1 MKEQIK
7 LFITGF
13 IQVFLTAMNI
23 VFITN
28 KSVLPLIITGFLI
41 SYIWTINV
49 RRIAFGTHVDR
60 IIYATGAAIGTYVGY
75 MCANFIEITY
85 LFK

>member
-23 VFITN
+23 VFITG
-28 KSVLPLIITGFLI
+28 KEVFPLIITGFLI
-41 SYIWTINV
+41 SFVWTINV
-49 RRIAFGTHVDR
+49 RKIAFGTHTDR
-60 IIYATGAAIGTYVGY
+60 IIYAFGAAIGTYIGY
-75 MCANFIEITY
+75 LSANYYITH
-85 LFK
+85 